1 MKNLHPLKNIK
12 MNKNEKAKRLMIE
25 DISELQEATRSEV
38 VVGVVGIMAFEFLV
52 TAPFATYVTIQ

>member
-1 MKNLHPLKNIK
+1 

-52 TAPFATYVTIQ
+52 TVPFATYVTIQ